1 MQIHQVDQMNGGAV
15 GLRDAAEYMAWRETR
30 AVELIGPYAVKTAG
44 GFMNS
49 ANHILVDG
57 WLYAGRD
64 AMCFFA
70 DDPTMLNAVAPPG
83 MVDSRT
89 LVISYQDCTEPVIT
103 APGAAPNAILHFGGT
118 KEFVGASARMLEV
131 ARMWFMWAVG
141 SLGGDTDWEAR
152 YNEIGTPLH
161 TSGLGLSRRVK
172 NVISLI
178 AAIALSMYVLGSQM
192 SAGQASAIEAITL
205 TVGTLIITAIAT
217 RSILMLIPRYG
228 KGQW

>member
-1 MQIHQVDQMNGGAV
+1 
-15 GLRDAAEYMAWRETR
+15 MAWRETR

-49 ANHILVDG
+49 ANHIVVDG

-89 LVISYQDCTEPVIT
+89 LVISYQDCAEPVIT

-118 KEFVGASARMLEV
+118 KEFVGTSARMLEV
-131 ARMWFMWAVG
+131 ARMWFMSAAG
-141 SLGGDTDWEAR
+141 GLGGDTDWEAR
-152 YNEIGTPLH
+152 YNGVGAPLH
-161 TSGLGLSRRVK
+161 ARGWGLSRRIK
-172 NVISLI
+172 NAVSLI
-178 AAIALSMYVLGSQM
+178 IAVSISMYVLGV
-192 SAGQASAIEAITL
+192 QASRGQDSIIEIITF
-205 TVGTLIITAIAT
+205 TVGAFVTTAIVA
-217 RSILMLIPRYG
+217 RSILTLIPRYG
-228 KGQW
+228 KGQR

>member
-1 MQIHQVDQMNGGAV
+1 MQIDQVDQADGGAV

-49 ANHILVDG
+49 ANHIVVDG

-70 DDPTMLNAVAPPG
+70 DDPTMLNAVSPPG

-131 ARMWFMWAVG
+131 ARIWFMWAVG
-141 SLGGDTDWEAR
+141 SVGGDTDWEAR

-161 TSGLGLSRRVK
+161 TNGIGLSRRVK
-172 NVISLI
+172 KVSTLVI
-178 AAIALSMYVLGSQM
+178 AISITTFVLGHQIS
-192 SAGQASAIEAITL
+192 SGEASMIETITL
-205 TVGTLIITAIAT
+205 TVGALVVTAIAA
-217 RSILMLIPRYG
+217 RSILALIPRYG